1 MGKTDL
7 PNEAKQ
13 EKETQKAFH
22 DSSPNKLSK
31 NKSTIRC
38 GKFLTQN
45 TMQERGS
52 KEIDFNIWFLFIRIM
67 SSEVKLGV
75 SKNDSLL
82 SRFLKLGAVVEDV
95 RTVFERL
102 DDASIYIPD
111 LRAMELV

>member
-1 MGKTDL
+1 
-7 PNEAKQ
+7 
-13 EKETQKAFH
+13 
-22 DSSPNKLSK
+22 
-31 NKSTIRC
+31 
-38 GKFLTQN
+38 
-45 TMQERGS
+45 
-52 KEIDFNIWFLFIRIM
+52 M